1 LNTEIIGREAPAW
14 VWEIVD
20 SCLAKSR
27 TPQAKKAQEVL
38 QASANAAQQ
47 EWDASCWRFGL
58 TPKQFGTT
66 FSFRGKRYT
75 VIGLKP
81 RSSRFPILARNE
93 VGSVYK
99 FPADVLK

>member
-1 LNTEIIGREAPAW
+1 MNSEIIKREAPVW

-20 SCLAKSR
+20 SCLAKSC

-47 EWDASCWRFGL
+47 EWDANCWRFDL
-58 TPKQFGTT
+58 TVDQFGIIFT
-66 FSFRGKRYT
+66 FRNKQYT

-81 RSSRFPILARNE
+81 RSLRFPILARNE
-93 VGSVYK
+93 VGKVYR